1 MSDKWTLA
9 IEERMKMQGKQNHID
24 VLENEIDLL
33 ASRLE
38 TAGTG
43 YLHTTI
49 YTLKERVKELRE
61 EISEEEK

>member
-1 MSDKWTLA
+1 MSDKWTIT

-24 VLENEIDLL
+24 ILENEIDLL